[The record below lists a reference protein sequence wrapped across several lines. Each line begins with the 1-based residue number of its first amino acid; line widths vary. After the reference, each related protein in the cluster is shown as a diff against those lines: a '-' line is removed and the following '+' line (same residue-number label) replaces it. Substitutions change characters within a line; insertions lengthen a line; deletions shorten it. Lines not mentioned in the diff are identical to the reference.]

1 MTTNSKHTVLLAL
14 LLLGAAC
21 APKSYRLEAD
31 LVYPPPPETPR
42 IRYLETFYG
51 DVYFA
56 GDWADG
62 VVSSLVGDDTYTLL
76 FKPYGVTADDRG
88 NVYVS
93 DGPGYIMVLDRE
105 KQAVRLIA
113 NAGQAKLMNAGGLA
127 FHNGRRELYAC
138 DMARKAVMVIDP
150 ERNTLLRMY
159 AGAFSKPV
167 AVALDEVND
176 RLAVADIKR
185 HTVVIMNAKTGQVLT
200 TVGSIGTEEGSLYYP
215 IAVAFDGDG
224 NLYVSDEMNFR
235 VQKFDP
241 DGEHVAT
248 FGSIGV
254 GLGQFSRPKG
264 IGIDSDG
271 HLYVVDAAFGNVQIF
286 DAESGNLLL
295 FFGQNGGGPGEFSL
309 PHGLFIDA
317 QDRIYVVDQINRR
330 VQVFQYLRK
339 DAAGA
344 D

>member
-1 MTTNSKHTVLLAL
+1 MMTSYKRTALLTLMLLA
-14 LLLGAAC
+14 AAC
-21 APKSYRLEAD
+21 APKTYRLEAD
-31 LVYPPPPETPR
+31 LVYPPPPERPR
-42 IRYLETFYG
+42 VRYVETFYG

-56 GDWADG
+56 GSWSDG
-62 VVSSLVGDDTYTLL
+62 IVSALVGDETQTLL
-76 FKPYGVTADDRG
+76 FKPFGVVADDRG
-88 NVYVS
+88 NVYIS
-93 DGPGYIMVLDRE
+93 DGPGYVMVLDRE

-113 NAGQAKLMNAGGLA
+113 DSGQAKLLNAGGLA

-167 AVALDEVND
+167 AVAVDEVND
-176 RLAVADIKR
+176 RIAVADVKR
-185 HTVVIMNAKTGQVLT
+185 HTVVIMNAKTGAVLT
-200 TVGSIGTEEGSLYYP
+200 TVGSVGTEEGSLYFP
-215 IAVAFDGDG
+215 IAVAFDGEG

-235 VQKFDP
+235 VQKFDT
-241 DGEHVAT
+241 DGAHVAT
-248 FGSIGV
+248 YGSIGV

-264 IGIDSDG
+264 IGIDSEG

-295 FFGQNGGGPGEFSL
+295 FFGQNGMGPGEFSL

-317 QDRIYVVDQINRR
+317 EDRIYVVDQINRR
-330 VQVFQYLRK
+330 VQVFQYLRHEEGV
-339 DAAGA
+339 D
-344 D
+344 